1 MSTTYIFLKDFLA
14 IIVSELLFTQFESNK
29 NKITTKKI
37 QAHSTL
43 LKLTKV

>member
-1 MSTTYIFLKDFLA
+1 MFLKDILV
-14 IIVSELLFTQFESNK
+14 IVVSDLIFTQFESKK
-29 NKITTKKI
+29 NKITTKQI

>member
-1 MSTTYIFLKDFLA
+1 MCTTYISLKA

-29 NKITTKKI
+29 EKSTTKQI